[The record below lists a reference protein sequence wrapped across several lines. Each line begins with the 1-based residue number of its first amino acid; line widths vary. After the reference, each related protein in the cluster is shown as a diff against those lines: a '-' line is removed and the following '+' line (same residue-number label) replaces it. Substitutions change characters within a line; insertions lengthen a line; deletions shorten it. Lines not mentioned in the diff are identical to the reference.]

1 MEQIR
6 YGIVGTGGMGS
17 GHARTM
23 QRVDEC
29 RLTAVCD
36 VQRDVAMEVGEQYDV
51 PYFTDYR
58 ELIDLDDVD
67 AVIVATPHY
76 FHPEVAIYAMERGKA
91 VISEKPIAVT
101 VSAADAMVA
110 AAERTGTPFAVMH
123 QRRSEP
129 VWQAAWKIVS
139 EGRLG
144 EIYRT
149 MLVYAD
155 FRTQAYYDS
164 AGWRAT
170 WAGEGGGVLINQAP
184 HSIDLFTWLGGLP
197 NRVTAMTKTVGHR
210 IEVEDVASA
219 LLEYPNGAVGYMYCS
234 TTEAPGTDIL
244 ELAGEKGKLQ
254 VIGRELRFWEIPQ
267 GVRGFSDTSTEMW
280 ARPETKEIPVEL
292 PECESGH
299 IAIIRN
305 MARHLL
311 YGEPLIAPGVE
322 GRKTVEMINATI
334 LSGHTGKPVDVPVDR
349 PAYDAFLAGLAAT
362 SSYGKKATG
371 PDRRETD
378 HVHHP

>member
-23 QRVDEC
+23 LSVDEC
-29 RLTAVCD
+29 RLAAVCD
-36 VQRDVAMEVGEQYDV
+36 IQQDVAESVGEEYNV

-58 ELIDLDDVD
+58 QLIDLDLVD
-67 AVIVATPHY
+67 AIIVATPHY
-76 FHPEVAIYAMERGKA
+76 FHPEIAIYAMERGKP
-91 VISEKPIAVT
+91 VISEKPIAAT

-129 VWQAAWKIVS
+129 VWQAARKLVS

-155 FRTQAYYDS
+155 FRSQAYYDS

-170 WAGEGGGVLINQAP
+170 WAGEGGGVLINQSP

-197 NRVTAMTKTVGHR
+197 SRVTAVTATRNHA

-244 ELAGEKGKLQ
+244 ELSGEKGKLQ
-254 VIGRELRFWEIPQ
+254 VIGRDLRFWEIPR
-267 GVRGFSDTSTEMW
+267 GVKGFSDSSPEMW
-280 ARPETKEIPVEL
+280 TRPEAIEVPVEL
-292 PECESGH
+292 HERESGH

-311 YGEPLIAPGVE
+311 NGEPLIAPGVQ
-322 GRKTVEMINATI
+322 GRNTVELINATI
-334 LSGHTGKPVDVPVDR
+334 LAGQTGKPVDVPVDR
-349 PAYDAFLAGLAAT
+349 AAYDAFLAGLQAT
-362 SSYGKKATG
+362 SNYGKKATG
-371 PDRRETD
+371 PDRRVTD
-378 HVHHP
+378 NVHH